1 MTIDIIN
8 YTQEQFSKLNSEQI
22 QEIKRVQSV
31 KDRLKR
37 RLDEQ
42 KLNEKYRL
50 SKAGIFRSN
59 LWNLACGKLQNEYD
73 AEVAVLRDGLLFYLQ
88 YSKQNSTG
96 VGYTVDYSLSVADRV
111 ILVKEYYLRTYDD
124 PNERFQKFKL
134 DGVAPSYLCESYS
147 SLYHWFWLDTDE
159 AKEQQG
165 S

>member
-8 YTQEQFSKLNSEQI
+8 YTQEQFSLLNSEQI

-31 KDRLKR
+31 KDRLQR
-37 RLDEQ
+37 RLID
-42 KLNEKYRL
+42 KKVSEKYRL
-50 SKAGIFRSN
+50 SKAGIFRSKIWE
-59 LWNLACGKLQNEYD
+59 LICDKLDEEYE

-88 YSKQNSTG
+88 YSKQSDSTG

-111 ILVKEYYLRTYDD
+111 ILVKDYYLRTYSD

-159 AKEQQG
+159 AQQ
-165 S
+165 